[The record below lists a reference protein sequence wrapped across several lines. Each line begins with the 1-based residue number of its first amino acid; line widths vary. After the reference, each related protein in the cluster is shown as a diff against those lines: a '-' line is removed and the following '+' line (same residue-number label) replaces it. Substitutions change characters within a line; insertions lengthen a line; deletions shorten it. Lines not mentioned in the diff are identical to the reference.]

1 MVSCGQRRFKSP
13 NELIKH
19 LNKDHSK
26 EPRFCIFADCLHFF
40 APGSESR
47 KHFKSRHSLVSQTAL
62 KTQNRIYE
70 IAPIVVN
77 NVSLAPN
84 IETDVVANWF
94 DTNSSADED
103 YMSEDLGI
111 GIYDELIIHMMG
123 YADFLNSLTCN
134 KYVPLTVVREIAEE
148 YLALA
153 RKSLKQHEDTL
164 RSILQ
169 KTLNIKKE
177 EIERIV
183 SELSSND
190 LFLKTQEELLS
201 DHKRI
206 NLIEQHFKYVKPIE
220 IVLNPEEVK
229 KGAVKDCL
237 HYVPILKS
245 LKVLLEDKT
254 SVKVYEIHKECNQL
268 SPQSLLEMHDGAAV
282 KENKFFLLSLKPFH
296 SFFTQM
302 L

>member
-1 MVSCGQRRFKSP
+1 M
-13 NELIKH
+13 
-19 LNKDHSK
+19 
-26 EPRFCIFADCLHFF
+26 
-40 APGSESR
+40 
-47 KHFKSRHSLVSQTAL
+47 
-62 KTQNRIYE
+62 
-70 IAPIVVN
+70 
-77 NVSLAPN
+77 
-84 IETDVVANWF
+84 
-94 DTNSSADED
+94 
-103 YMSEDLGI
+103 
-111 GIYDELIIHMMG
+111 
-123 YADFLNSLTCN
+123 
-134 KYVPLTVVREIAEE
+134 
-148 YLALA
+148 
-153 RKSLKQHEDTL
+153 
-164 RSILQ
+164 
-169 KTLNIKKE
+169 
-177 EIERIV
+177 
-183 SELSSND
+183 
-190 LFLKTQEELLS
+190 KTQEELLS

-254 SVKVYEIHKECNQL
+254 SVKVYEIHKESNQL